1 MSNPTVI
8 IAEEPTIQIVPVEEP
23 VSIVIEATGSG
34 TVRPNFF
41 REIINYDGGHAETLY
56 GDSAHL
62 DGGGAADGRR
72 NPI

>member
-41 REIINYDGGHAETLY
+41 REIINYDGGGAGTNY
-56 GDSAHL
+56 GDAAHL